1 MRRYAS
7 TGTSYGPV
15 SVCLSQ
21 VGVLSKRLNESDC
34 FLVRVLPSTYL
45 TLCYKTILIRPEIK
59 LLPSGTLF
67 QSRGLGKFHHGISIV
82 KTFYQLSSRKV
93 DAHSVI
99 NCYWTIKYYL
109 RKGVRVSRRPP
120 TLPVVALDG
129 VIQNIKSGH
138 FYQSTSNFSD
148 ARLLQLITVMV
159 KLCL

>member
-1 MRRYAS
+1 MISAVFGTWQDQRRCGCGRTHMWERPLAELRALFASVPTRRYAS

-67 QSRGLGKFHHGISIV
+67 QSCGLGKFHHGISIV

-93 DAHSVI
+93 DARSVI

-109 RKGVRVSRRPP
+109 RKGVR
-120 TLPVVALDG
+120 
-129 VIQNIKSGH
+129 
-138 FYQSTSNFSD
+138 Y
-148 ARLLQLITVMV
+148 
-159 KLCL
+159 